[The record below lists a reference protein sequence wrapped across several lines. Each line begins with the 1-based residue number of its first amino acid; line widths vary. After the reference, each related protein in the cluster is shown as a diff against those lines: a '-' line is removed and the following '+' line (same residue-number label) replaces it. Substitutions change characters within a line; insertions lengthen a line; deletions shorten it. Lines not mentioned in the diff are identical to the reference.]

1 MRQTEK
7 TWKKIVS
14 VVLALAVVVTMV
26 PASVFA
32 SYEKSAVH
40 LDATSITLEK
50 NVIVSKAV
58 AVKYVTND
66 ADSAT
71 KVDEADI
78 KNIEWATESSAV
90 KVTPT
95 EDGMSAEISAERA
108 GKAEVT
114 VTATYDEGEGEKKST
129 GTVVVEVYETPAVTI
144 TAEPSGS
151 ETDYPTPVIFNA
163 TSSSGVTPELTI
175 KKDGI
180 PVDYT
185 MGTSIT
191 LNAGTYEVNA
201 SAKADGYYKEAKA
214 ETLTYIVKKGQTS
227 KEVSVKSNVYWNEQF
242 SFMLPSQNVDGT
254 YKVEAN
260 NLTIIKNAT
269 KANETVEIQAD
280 KNVGQ
285 ASVTVEFIP
294 NDENNYD
301 GFKKTADITVK
312 KVPVKATWDKQ
323 EKVYDGTTVL
333 TITTAPDYKFDGE
346 SEYIGFKTPIYTN
359 SENYTFTLDSAE
371 VGGRKA
377 VLNNAL
383 VLDNAE
389 YYELSVTTPQIDV
402 EVSPV
407 VLDETYVNSFVGMGK
422 EYDGTSTAEFH
433 TAPSLN
439 NNNGAILDVYADWTL
454 TYTAKYYDKKNKE
467 VYGNPD
473 ENVTAEKV
481 IISDLGL
488 EGTKSA
494 NYKFPATLTIETE
507 EGYNITANANFEAF
521 TGLELGETVDG
532 VFWLNPTFW
541 SAENDKGTIRVEGF
555 QFAVNPGDGEVPN
568 WVWSDSYEV
577 TSTPSTIYAKNTTTG
592 LISQVA
598 KVAYDKIAPTGQ
610 FFVKI
615 GEEQISIT
623 EFIRTYKK
631 ITKEDKVSIKFEGS
645 DADSKIKTVEWCAS
659 SKAWD
664 TDELSQAAWDENAQ
678 DVKTLFFAEDGKTNI
693 EKKIEKNLVTDA
705 KEMKK
710 FYYAKVT
717 DYAGNVS
724 YISSSG
730 VLQDVKVPVA
740 EILLKD
746 EDATYND
753 RAVYNEDIKFDIKLS
768 DEDIS
773 SGISKVKVTLSGNGA
788 EKQEWTTNDLDN
800 GVLTW
805 SASNKL
811 TAISVLN
818 NAKNPTNEQIESAN
832 SGDIISAT
840 ITSNIPDCNYYTLTV
855 VAYDKAGNV
864 SLEDSVEFI
873 KDSTAPDVKIDITGL
888 ENENED
894 AEEGIYQKG
903 YVIVTVKDMTLI
915 TKDKDLFGAGISLDE
930 VIKSESKDSTTG
942 LITKTYKFVFG
953 LQGPYLEN
961 AYTIDVKAEDSVGKT
976 GVNEKSFTIDYTE
989 PVYVVNFSNA
999 DKDAYSGDANTVYYN
1014 KDIIAEFTIA
1024 ETKSFEEKNVRIKV
1038 YKEGQLLDKEKDYES
1053 AFDGNTNTYT
1063 ITIKADKE
1071 KGSTDGVYTFA
1082 ISGKD
1087 KAGHKLKPETTKEQ
1101 AKVDVIRVMDATNP
1115 VLESVK
1121 YDTINDFNTVKG
1133 KDYVNAET
1141 KMTFEITE
1149 RNPTTNKVSITSIG
1163 EKDLEW
1169 ALVQGDR
1176 YQHSETVP
1184 MNGEKGDEQE
1194 IALNI
1199 IDKAGNKAVLGTSL
1213 ENKLRSKE
1221 NTRFID
1227 GKFVDKFTVD
1237 TVAPKITYEYVD
1249 VLPTNK
1255 DVDGIDYFGG
1265 DATVKVTVDEHN
1277 FNAGLFEKSVGLVDN
1292 KVEYEDT
1299 GWNSNRDIHTNIYTF
1314 DKDNQYDISVVGT
1327 DNAKN
1332 IIVLQTGE
1340 TSAIDQMDGTTKL
1353 SVALDKTL
1361 PSVGDAT
1368 KPIVVIAPETAPSST
1383 IEAEEGKEQPLYNTD
1398 VTYEVVVYDPLTNK
1412 YASGIDGIEITATG
1426 EDGTTVTR
1434 RIDKKGDVEK
1444 VENKDGLTVAKV
1456 DVDEEGLAKGKDN
1469 QYVYNVVVSKDV
1481 FNTNGIVLSAKAV
1494 DVSGNSGSGEAEP
1507 IAIDITAPEVTV
1519 SYDNNDV
1526 SNGKYFHARRTA
1538 TISVKERNFSD
1549 DCMTF
1554 VVNGKEKSLNFKL
1567 VEQGEGNRDNAIWEA
1582 TYPFTAEDDYIVKG
1596 NCVDRATNQG
1606 TVTFTGEAPEDFT
1619 LDYTKPIIGIEFDN
1633 NKVFNMNYY
1642 DAHRVATIT
1651 ITEHNFRASD
1661 VQIIG
1666 TASDAGT
1673 PVAYPQISAWTS
1685 NGDVHKATL
1694 NYNIDAR
1701 YTLDVTYSDL
1711 ATNAADDVAEHT
1723 FTVDT
1728 VDPQINIRDVV
1739 NEEAYPGVI
1748 SPSMYFSDNNYD
1760 RYEISFTHTNKD
1772 ETIDVKDK
1780 LIGQVGV
1787 SIDTTGKG
1795 VGSKIIENL
1804 EYAQEN
1810 DGIYKLTIRVSDKAG
1825 RSTQEEITYSVNR
1838 FGTVYVYSPDLADL
1852 LDGYHQEIG
1861 KDLDLSITAY
1871 NPDQLLADSTKL
1883 EITWDGAVL
1892 AQQKS
1897 KADTSNGSND
1907 DGWYK
1912 YVFALSHEDF
1922 VKEGRYEI
1930 TISDKDEAGNTRT
1943 NSDAPISFYVDKEAP
1958 QLELVTGLEKKQVYG
1973 TEQKVKYTVTD
1984 TIGLGSIE
1992 IWVDGKLL
2000 ETITEFDNA
2009 NTYEGSFML
2018 GVGKRQEVKFVIKD
2032 KSGRELNTLTEEFSP
2047 EYDFNSTITVSDNV
2061 FVLWY
2066 DNTILFWGTM
2076 ALLLLAVGG
2085 FIFLIVKKRNK
2096 EDEEEL

>member
-1 MRQTEK
+1 MRHTEK
-7 TWKKIVS
+7 VWKKIVS
-14 VVLALAVVVTMV
+14 IILALVVVVTMV
-26 PASVFA
+26 PVSVFA
-32 SYEKSAVH
+32 SYEKATVR
-40 LDATSITLEK
+40 LDETAITLEK
-50 NVIVSKAV
+50 NVNVSKTV
-58 AVKYVTND
+58 TVKYVTND
-66 ADSAT
+66 AESAT
-71 KVDEADI
+71 KVDEVNI
-78 KNIEWATESSAV
+78 TNIEWATESSAV
-90 KVTPT
+90 KIIPS
-95 EDGMSAEISAERA
+95 EDGISAEISAEEA

-114 VTATYDEGEGEKKST
+114 VTATYDEGEGEKQSK
-129 GTVVVEVYETPAVTI
+129 GTVIVEVYETPTVTI
-144 TAEPSGS
+144 TVEPSGS
-151 ETDYPTPVIFNA
+151 EMDYPTPVVFNA
-163 TSSSGVTPELTI
+163 TSTSGATPELIIT
-175 KKDGI
+175 KDGI
-180 PVDYT
+180 TVDYT

-191 LNAGTYEVNA
+191 LNAGTYKVNA
-201 SAKADGYYKEAKA
+201 SVKADGYYTEANA
-214 ETLTYIVKKGQTS
+214 ETLTYTVKKGQTS
-227 KEVSVKSNVYWNEQF
+227 KEVSVKRSVYWNEQF

-260 NLTIIKNAT
+260 NLTITKNAT

-285 ASVTVEFIP
+285 ASVTVEFVP
-294 NDENNYD
+294 NDQNNYD
-301 GFKKTADITVK
+301 GFKKTVDITVN

-323 EKVYDGTTVL
+323 EKVYDGTTAF
-333 TITTAPDYKFDGE
+333 TITAAPNYEFDGE
-346 SEYIGFKTPIYTN
+346 SEYLGFKTPIYTN
-359 SENYTFTLDSAE
+359 VENYTFTLDSAE
-371 VGGRKA
+371 VGDRKA

-389 YYELSVTTPQIDV
+389 YYELSVATPEIDV
-402 EVSPV
+402 EVTPV

-422 EYDGTSTAEFH
+422 EYDGTSTVEFR

-439 NNNGAILDVYADWTL
+439 NNNGAILDDYADWTL
-454 TYTAKYYDKKNKE
+454 TYTARYCDKNGEE
-467 VYGNPD
+467 VYGDPNKD
-473 ENVTAEKV
+473 VTAEKV
-481 IISDLGL
+481 VISDLGL
-488 EGTKSA
+488 EGIKSA
-494 NYKFPATLTIETE
+494 NYKFPATLTIEVE
-507 EGYNITANANFEAF
+507 EGYIITANASFEAF

-532 VFWLNPTFW
+532 VFWLNPSFW
-541 SAENDKGTIRVEGF
+541 SNPDDAGTITVEGF
-555 QFAVNPGDGEVPN
+555 KFAENAGVGRIPHWAWKDTYNL
-568 WVWSDSYEV
+568 SA
-577 TSTPSTIYAKNTTTG
+577 TPSTIYAKNTATG
-592 LISQVA
+592 LISKVA
-598 KVAYDKIAPTGQ
+598 EVAYDKIAPTGQ
-610 FFVKI
+610 FFVEI
-615 GEEQISIT
+615 GGKQTSIT
-623 EFIRTYKK
+623 EFVKTYKK

-664 TDELSQAAWDENAQ
+664 ADELNQVAWDENAR
-678 DVKTLFFAEDGKTNI
+678 DVKTLSFEEDGKTNV
-693 EKKIEKNLVTDA
+693 EKKIGKNLVTDA

-724 YISSSG
+724 YVSSSG
-730 VLQDVKVPVA
+730 VLQDVKAPKA
-740 EILLKD
+740 KITLKD
-746 EDATYND
+746 ENATYNN
-753 RAVYNEDIKFDIKLS
+753 RAVYDGDVKFDIKLS

-773 SGISKVKVTLSGNGA
+773 SGVSMVKVTLSGNGM
-788 EKQEWTTNDLDN
+788 QDQSWTSKDIDDNVLKWTASTKWTAMGDLD
-800 GVLTW
+800 
-805 SASNKL
+805 SA
-811 TAISVLN
+811 I
-818 NAKNPTNEQIESAN
+818 NPTYTQIEAAST
-832 SGDIISAT
+832 GDEISAT
-840 ITSNIPDCNYYTLTV
+840 LTDLADCNYYTLKV

-864 SLEDSVEFI
+864 SAEDTVEFI
-873 KDSTAPDVKIDITGL
+873 KDSTAPVVDIDINGL
-888 ENENED
+888 EKVNED
-894 AEEGIYQKG
+894 AEADIYKG
-903 YVIVTVKDMTLI
+903 GTVIVTVADMTL
-915 TKDKDLFGAGISLDE
+915 TTSDADLFATGIGLDK
-930 VIKSESKDSTTG
+930 VSKAESTNTRG
-942 LITKTYKFVFG
+942 LVTKTYTFTFG
-953 LQGPYLEN
+953 NEAGQYQE
-961 AYTIDVKAEDSVGKT
+961 ADYCIEVKAEDSVKNTNAVEGSK
-976 GVNEKSFTIDYTE
+976 VYFTIDYTA
-989 PVYVVNFSNA
+989 PKYTVKFSDTDVSAYV
-999 DKDAYSGDANTVYYN
+999 GDENTVYYN
-1014 KDIIAEFTIA
+1014 RDIVAEFKINERKTFKRERITI
-1024 ETKSFEEKNVRIKV
+1024 EVKKD
-1038 YKEGQLLDKEKDYES
+1038 GQSITSGYES
-1053 AFDGNTNTYT
+1053 LFNSETNTYT
-1063 ITIKADKE
+1063 VTIKAD
-1071 KGSTDGVYTFA
+1071 GTTDGVYSFS
-1082 ISGKD
+1082 ISGMD
-1087 KAGHKLKPETTKEQ
+1087 KAGNKLVHEVAEKE
-1101 AKVDVIRVMDATNP
+1101 KVDVIRVMDATNP

-1121 YDTINDFNTVKG
+1121 YDTINDFNTVKD

-1141 KMTFEITE
+1141 KMAFEITE
-1149 RNPTTNKVSITSIG
+1149 HNPTTNKVSITSEG
-1163 EKDLEW
+1163 EANLEW
-1169 ALVQGDR
+1169 DSVQGEADR
-1176 YQHSETVP
+1176 YQQSVSVP

-1194 IALNI
+1194 VGLYI

-1213 ENKLRSKE
+1213 RSKE
-1221 NTRFID
+1221 NTRFTD

-1255 DVDGIDYFGG
+1255 GVDGIDYFGG
-1265 DATVKVTVDEHN
+1265 DATVKVKVTVDEHN
-1277 FNAGLFEKSVGLVDN
+1277 FDAGLFEKSVGLVD
-1292 KVEYEDT
+1292 KVQYDDI
-1299 GWNSNRDIHTNIYTF
+1299 GWESNGDIHTNIYTF
-1314 DKDNQYDISVVGT
+1314 DKDNQYDISVAGI

-1332 IIVLQTGE
+1332 IIELQAGN
-1340 TSAIDQMDGTTKL
+1340 TSATVDEDDDKKTNL

-1368 KPIVVIAPETAPSST
+1368 RPIVVITPETAPSST
-1383 IEAEEGKEQPLYNTD
+1383 IEAEEGKEQALYNTD

-1412 YASGIDGIEITATG
+1412 YASGIDAIEITAKG

-1434 RIDKKGDVEK
+1434 RVNKRGDVEN
-1444 VENKDGLTVAKV
+1444 VENEDDLVVTQVYGKV
-1456 DVDEEGLAKGKDN
+1456 GNLAKGKDN
-1469 QYVYNVVVSKDV
+1469 QYVYNVVVSKER

-1507 IAIDITAPEVTV
+1507 IAIDITAPEVTI
-1519 SYDNNDV
+1519 SYDNNNV
-1526 SNGKYFHARRTA
+1526 SNNKYFHAGRIA

-1554 VVNGKEKSLNFKL
+1554 VVNGKEKNLNFKL
-1567 VEQGEGNRDNAIWEA
+1567 VEQGEDNRDNAIWEA
-1582 TYPFTAEDDYIVKG
+1582 TYPFTAEGDYIVKG

-1633 NKVFNMNYY
+1633 NKVFNTNYY

-1711 ATNAADDVAEHT
+1711 AINAADDVAEHT

-1728 VDPQINIRDVV
+1728 VDPQINIKDVV
-1739 NEEAYPGVI
+1739 NEAAYPGVI
-1748 SPSMYFSDNNYD
+1748 SPSMDFSDNNYD

-1772 ETIDVKDK
+1772 ETIDVTDK

-1795 VGSKIIENL
+1795 IGSKIIENL

-1852 LDGYHQEIG
+1852 LNGYHKEIG

-1897 KADTSNGSND
+1897 KADTSNGTND

-2066 DNTILFWGTM
+2066 DNTILFWSTM